1 MFKKFE
7 EGNKKSMNVLYKDP
21 QKRKPL
27 QKVYTQ
33 MGLMEPDWGLVM
45 SYLPLLKSMVGKVLL
60 HCSTTMDRENI
71 YTVGLLGLISATQTF
86 KREAR
91 CSFGSYASIRIKGAL
106 LDELRRLDWL
116 PRGLRLKVKNFQY
129 KVVQLEQK
137 FGRPLS
143 NEEICNYLHVDRT
156 YGERIKQYAKP
167 IVYVPLDIVHGGDED
182 DNYPLQEVLADV
194 SQDNGREIFEKK
206 EMWQILR
213 KCLEELPRF
222 SQQLL
227 SLYYV
232 ENLRLSEIAKVFQL
246 SESRICQIHSEVIA
260 KLRKRLSAFL
270 QR

>member
-1 MFKKFE
+1 
-7 EGNKKSMNVLYKDP
+7 MNVLYKDP

-33 MGLMEPDWGLVM
+33 MGLMEPDWDLVM
-45 SYLPLLKSMVGKVLL
+45 RYLPLLKSMVGKVLL
-60 HCSTTMDRENI
+60 HCSTVTDRENI

-116 PRGLRLKVKNFQY
+116 PRGLRLKVKNFQH

-143 NEEICNYLHVDRT
+143 NEEICNYLHVDKT
-156 YGERIKQYAKP
+156 YGERIKRYAKP
-167 IVYVPLDIVHGGDED
+167 IVYVPLDIVHSAVGDEED
-182 DNYPLQEVLADV
+182 KYSLQEVLADL

-206 EMWQILR
+206 EMRQILR
-213 KCLEELPRF
+213 KCLRELPKF

-246 SESRICQIHSEVIA
+246 SESRICQMHSQVIA
-260 KLRKRLSAFL
+260 KLRKKLSEFL
-270 QR
+270 KR

>member
-1 MFKKFE
+1 
-7 EGNKKSMNVLYKDP
+7 MNVLYKDP

-33 MGLMEPDWGLVM
+33 MGLMEPDWNLVIR
-45 SYLPLLKSMVGKVLL
+45 YLPLLKSMVGKVLL
-60 HCSTTMDRENI
+60 HCSTTTDRENI

-86 KREAR
+86 KKEER

-116 PRGLRLKVKNFQY
+116 PRGLRVKVKDFQH

-143 NEEICNYLHVDRT
+143 NEEICNYLHVNKT

-167 IVYVPLDIVHGGDED
+167 IIHVPLDIVHSATNNEDE
-182 DNYPLQEVLADV
+182 NYSLQEVLADL

-206 EMWQILR
+206 EMGQILR
-213 KCLEELPRF
+213 KCLKELPKF
-222 SQQLL
+222 LQQLL

-246 SESRICQIHSEVIA
+246 SESRICQIHSEVIT
-260 KLRKRLSAFL
+260 KLRKKLFEYLKR
-270 QR
+270 

>member
-1 MFKKFE
+1 
-7 EGNKKSMNVLYKDP
+7 MNVLYKDP

-33 MGLMEPDWGLVM
+33 MGLMEPDWDLVM
-45 SYLPLLKSMVGKVLL
+45 RYLPLLKSMVGKVLL
-60 HCSTTMDRENI
+60 HCSTTTDRENI

-86 KREAR
+86 KREAK

-116 PRGLRLKVKNFQY
+116 PRGLRLKVKNFQHR
-129 KVVQLEQK
+129 VVQLEQK

-143 NEEICNYLHVDRT
+143 NEEICNYLHVDKT
-156 YGERIKQYAKP
+156 YGERIKRYAKP
-167 IVYVPLDIVHGGDED
+167 IVHVPLDIVHSAADNEDE
-182 DNYPLQEVLADV
+182 NYSLQEVLADL

-206 EMWQILR
+206 EIWQILR
-213 KCLEELPRF
+213 KCLKELPKF

-232 ENLRLSEIAKVFQL
+232 ENLRLSEIAKVFHL

-260 KLRKRLSAFL
+260 KLRKKLFEYL
-270 QR
+270 KH

>member
-1 MFKKFE
+1 
-7 EGNKKSMNVLYKDP
+7 MNVLYKDP

-33 MGLMEPDWGLVM
+33 TGLMEPDWDLVIQ
-45 SYLPLLKSMVGKVLL
+45 YLPLLKSMVGKILL
-60 HCSTTMDRENI
+60 HCSTTTDRENI

-116 PRGLRLKVKNFQY
+116 PRGLRLKVKNFQH

-137 FGRPLS
+137 LGRSLS

-156 YGERIKQYAKP
+156 YGERIRQYAKP
-167 IVYVPLDIVHGGDED
+167 IVYVPLDIAHSTAGKEE
-182 DNYPLQEVLADV
+182 DNYSLQEVLADFE
-194 SQDNGREIFEKK
+194 QDNGREIFEKK

-213 KCLEELPRF
+213 KCLKELPKF
-222 SQQLL
+222 SQQVL

-246 SESRICQIHSEVIA
+246 SESRICQIHSQVIA
-260 KLRKRLSAFL
+260 KLRKKLSEFL
-270 QR
+270 KR

>member
-1 MFKKFE
+1 
-7 EGNKKSMNVLYKDP
+7 MNVLYKDP

-27 QKVYTQ
+27 QKVYTH
-33 MGLMEPDWGLVM
+33 MGLMEPDWDLVIR
-45 SYLPLLKSMVGKVLL
+45 YLPLLKSMVGKVLL
-60 HCSTTMDRENI
+60 HCSTTTDRENI

-91 CSFGSYASIRIKGAL
+91 CSFGAYASIRIKGAL

-116 PRGLRLKVKNFQY
+116 PRGLRLKVKDFQH

-143 NEEICNYLHVDRT
+143 NEEICNYLHVDKT
-156 YGERIKQYAKP
+156 YGERIKRYAKP
-167 IVYVPLDIVHGGDED
+167 IVYVPLDIVHSAVSDEE
-182 DNYPLQEVLADV
+182 DNYSLQEVLADL

-206 EMWQILR
+206 EMQQILR
-213 KCLEELPRF
+213 KCLKELPKF

-246 SESRICQIHSEVIA
+246 SESRICQIHSEVIT
-260 KLRKRLSAFL
+260 KLRKKLFEYLKR
-270 QR
+270 